1 MRLQGVGGRKSV
13 DDDAVY
19 LAHDWYRDLSD
30 QQLAAYVRYLFI
42 YFREGTI
49 DWDSSAHADRRPH
62 WDGGTDKF
70 GTKHKSVWSKIVAAI
85 RSHNAIPG
93 VWVAAHFS
101 SALHAVRV
109 ATGKNIINGKP
120 EILGSDI
127 SPRVYREYIENFDA
141 QLQQQYASAEA
152 SISTRY
158 TITDAFNLPE
168 DDHVLLVLG
177 DTSHVNAPPFLRHA
191 FADELNCQRAVNK
204 FVWPAAID
212 YETKQPLYDKF
223 IEGNSQFDWFVSS
236 NLKKFV
242 ANIRKHWRR
251 YA

>member
-1 MRLQGVGGRKSV
+1 MRLQGVGGRKIV
-13 DDDAVY
+13 DDESVY
-19 LAHDWYRDLSD
+19 LAPDWYRDLSGE
-30 QQLAAYVRYLFI
+30 QLAAYVRYLFI

-49 DWDSSAHADRRPH
+49 DWDSPAHAHRRPN

-70 GTKHKSVWSKIVAAI
+70 GTKHKSVWGKIVGAI
-85 RSHNAIPG
+85 KANDAIPG

-101 SALHAVRV
+101 SALHAVRI

-120 EILGSDI
+120 EILNSDI
-127 SPRVYREYIENFDA
+127 SPRVYREYIENFQE
-141 QLQQQYASAEA
+141 QLQQQYDSAEA

-158 TITDAFNLPE
+158 TITEAFNLPE

-191 FADELNCQRAVNK
+191 FADELNCQRAINK
-204 FVWPAAID
+204 FVWQAAID

-223 IEGNSQFDWFVSS
+223 IESNPHFDWFVSP

-242 ANIRKHWRR
+242 AQIRKHWRQ